1 MKHGINRHHERIAA
15 EVREEL
21 GLLEHDPLDPFEY
34 ARFLKIPCEPVSE
47 MDRYGVS
54 EEILDYLAG
63 VGRKDFSAGTFCKG
77 SRRLIIYN
85 DHNSPARQKSDVAH
99 ELAHV
104 LREHKPGPTLKV
116 VGLPAWNAEQE
127 DDATCLAGALLVP
140 ECAALMIVRRE
151 LSVWEAASL
160 YGVSDQ
166 LMEVRLEITGAF
178 KRVKFAPIWA
188 G

>member
-1 MKHGINRHHERIAA
+1 VKHGVNRHHERIAA
-15 EVREEL
+15 EVRDEL
-21 GLLEHDPLDPFEY
+21 GLLEHEPLDPFEY
-34 ARFLKIPCEPVSE
+34 ARFLGIPCEPVSE
-47 MDRYGVS
+47 LDRYGVPK
-54 EEILDYLAG
+54 ETLDHFAG
-63 VGRKDFSAGTFCKG
+63 AGRRDFSAGTFCKRN
-77 SRRLIIYN
+77 RRLIIYN

-104 LREHKPGPTLKV
+104 LREHEPGPAFGPL
-116 VGLPAWNAEQE
+116 GSPIWNAEQE

-140 ECAALMIVRRE
+140 ECAALMIVSRE

-178 KRVKFAPIWA
+178 KRVKLAAMWA